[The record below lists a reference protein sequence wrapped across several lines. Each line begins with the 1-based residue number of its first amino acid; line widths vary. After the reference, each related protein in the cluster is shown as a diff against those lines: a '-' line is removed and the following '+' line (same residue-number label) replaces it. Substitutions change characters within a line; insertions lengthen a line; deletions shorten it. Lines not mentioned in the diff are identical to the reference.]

1 MSDNAN
7 YDLSNNIGDD
17 TDTTST
23 KPISHS
29 EIQDK
34 LVKDSIANNQNIT
47 AQVQARQISE
57 PKVENHVNMN
67 KSNTATN
74 SANDFTQ
81 VQDLPLGTPQGQ
93 QTIMPNNS
101 LNTNSNNALNS
112 GTGVN
117 SQAQSQHNKT
127 PIKSTAFNQR
137 DDINNPH
144 TSDTDGNEETHFGY
158 KTVNKAEKQARV
170 ADVFTSV
177 AKKYDI
183 MNDLMSFGIHR
194 LWKRFAI
201 SLSGVRAGQHVLDIA
216 GGTGDLAKVFSREV
230 GRNGHVVLSDINAAM
245 LEVGR
250 ERLINAGC
258 NNVDFV
264 LANAETLAPFDDESF
279 DLLTISFGLR
289 NVTDKDAALRSMYR
303 VLKPGGRLLILE
315 FSKPIFEPLSKAY
328 DLYSFTA
335 LPMMGKLVAN
345 DAESYQYLAE
355 SIRMHPDQQTL
366 KQMMEQA
373 GFVNCD
379 YHNLT
384 AGIVAVHRGFK
395 A

>member
-1 MSDNAN
+1 M
-7 YDLSNNIGDD
+7 
-17 TDTTST
+17 
-23 KPISHS
+23 
-29 EIQDK
+29 
-34 LVKDSIANNQNIT
+34 
-47 AQVQARQISE
+47 AQVQ
-57 PKVENHVNMN
+57 
-67 KSNTATN
+67 SNIMQEQNTDN
-74 SANDFTQ
+74 EQFTQ
-81 VQDLPLGTPQGQ
+81 ATDLPQGTPQGQ
-93 QTIMPNNS
+93 QMTQPYSTPAQTSSTQNNS
-101 LNTNSNNALNS
+101 DQNSNA
-112 GTGVN
+112 
-117 SQAQSQHNKT
+117 QASQHSHY
-127 PIKSTAFNQR
+127 PPRFNPR

-144 TSDTDGNEETHFGY
+144 TLETDGLEETHFGY
-158 KTVNKAEKQARV
+158 KKVKKAEKQARV

-194 LWKRFAI
+194 LWKRYAI

-230 GRNGHVVLSDINAAM
+230 GRSGHVVLSDINEAM

-250 ERLINAGC
+250 ERLLNAGC

-264 LANAETLAPFDDESF
+264 LANAETLAPFEDNSF

-303 VLKPGGRLLILE
+303 VLKPGGRLLVLE

-328 DLYSFTA
+328 DIYSFTA
-335 LPMMGKLVAN
+335 LPVMGKLVAG
-345 DAESYQYLAE
+345 DSESYQYLAE
-355 SIRMHPDQQTL
+355 SIRMHPNQQTL
-366 KQMMEQA
+366 KQMMENA
-373 GFVNCD
+373 GFENCD

-395 A
+395 K

>member
-1 MSDNAN
+1 MTDSNHKNSNDNHDSQAA
-7 YDLSNNIGDD
+7 GG
-17 TDTTST
+17 
-23 KPISHS
+23 H
-29 EIQDK
+29 IQDK
-34 LVKDSIANNQNIT
+34 LVQDSITHNQDISN
-47 AQVQARQISE
+47 QVQACQTLPSD
-57 PKVENHVNMN
+57 
-67 KSNTATN
+67 ST
-74 SANDFTQ
+74 DFTQ
-81 VQDLPLGTPQGQ
+81 VQDLPTGTSQGQ
-93 QTIMPNNS
+93 QADLSPS
-101 LNTNSNNALNS
+101 SD
-112 GTGVN
+112 
-117 SQAQSQHNKT
+117 
-127 PIKSTAFNQR
+127 STKPADSAAAKKAAFHQR

-144 TSDTDGNEETHFGY
+144 TPDTDGTEDTHFGY
-158 KTVNKAEKQARV
+158 KTVKKSEKQARV

-194 LWKRFAI
+194 LWKRYAI
-201 SLSGVRAGQHVLDIA
+201 SLSGVRAGQQVLDIA

-264 LANAETLAPFDDESF
+264 LANAETLAPFDDNSF
-279 DLLTISFGLR
+279 DLVTISFGLR
-289 NVTDKDAALRSMYR
+289 NVTDKDAALRAMYR

-315 FSKPIFEPLSKAY
+315 FSKPIFEPFSKAY

-335 LPMMGKLVAN
+335 LPLMGKIIAN
-345 DAESYQYLAE
+345 DSESYRYLAE

-366 KQMMEQA
+366 KQMMQQA
-373 GFVNCD
+373 GFENCD

-384 AGIVAVHRGFK
+384 AGVVAVHRGFK

>member
-1 MSDNAN
+1 MTDTANNNLNSDNA
-7 YDLSNNIGDD
+7 
-17 TDTTST
+17 TDNTQTANG
-23 KPISHS
+23 H
-29 EIQDK
+29 IQDK
-34 LVKDSIANNQNIT
+34 LVKDSIVHNQDISAK
-47 AQVQARQISE
+47 AQVRQSPVID
-57 PKVENHVNMN
+57 
-67 KSNTATN
+67 NTE
-74 SANDFTQ
+74 FTQ
-81 VQDLPLGTPQGQ
+81 VEDLPTGTPQGQ
-93 QTIMPNNS
+93 QTTMPSDSANS
-101 LNTNSNNALNS
+101 
-112 GTGVN
+112 
-117 SQAQSQHNKT
+117 KT
-127 PIKSTAFNQR
+127 PTPKQTAFNQR

-144 TSDTDGNEETHFGY
+144 TPDTDGTEETHFGY
-158 KTVNKAEKQARV
+158 KTVNKSEKQARV

-194 LWKRFAI
+194 LWKRYAI

-230 GRNGHVVLSDINAAM
+230 GKNGHVVLSDINAAM

-264 LANAETLAPFDDESF
+264 LANAETLAPFEDNSF

-289 NVTDKDAALRSMYR
+289 NVTDKDAALRAMYR

-335 LPMMGKLVAN
+335 LPLMGKIVAN
-345 DAESYQYLAE
+345 DSESYQYLAE
-355 SIRMHPDQQTL
+355 SIRMHPDQQSL

-373 GFVNCD
+373 GFENCD
-379 YHNLT
+379 YNNLT
-384 AGIVAVHRGFK
+384 FGIVAVHRGFK

>member
-1 MSDNAN
+1 M
-7 YDLSNNIGDD
+7 
-17 TDTTST
+17 TDTTNNNNVPHDQTTST
-23 KPISHS
+23 NGHL
-29 EIQDK
+29 QDK
-34 LVKDSIANNQNIT
+34 LVKDSIAHNQSIS
-47 AQVQARQISE
+47 AQAQARQSPLPNKASE
-57 PKVENHVNMN
+57 TVKKDSSH
-67 KSNTATN
+67 TFDT
-74 SANDFTQ
+74 NDFTK
-81 VQDLPLGTPQGQ
+81 VQDLPTGAPQGQ
-93 QTIMPNNS
+93 QTTMPNNNTNNDS
-101 LNTNSNNALNS
+101 LNKPINNTVSSSANTQIPKQTL
-112 GTGVN
+112 
-117 SQAQSQHNKT
+117 
-127 PIKSTAFNQR
+127 FNQR

-144 TSDTDGNEETHFGY
+144 TPDTDGNEETHFGY

-194 LWKRFAI
+194 LWKRYAI
-201 SLSGVRAGQHVLDIA
+201 SLSGVRSGQHVLDIA

-279 DLLTISFGLR
+279 DLVTISFGLR
-289 NVTDKDAALRSMYR
+289 NVTDKDAALKAMYR

-315 FSKPIFEPLSKAY
+315 FSKPVFEPLSKAY

-335 LPMMGKLVAN
+335 LPMMGKIIAN
-345 DAESYQYLAE
+345 DSESYQYLAE

-366 KQMMEQA
+366 KQMMQQA
-373 GFVNCD
+373 GFENCD

>member
-1 MSDNAN
+1 M
-7 YDLSNNIGDD
+7 
-17 TDTTST
+17 TDTLKKTNHKFT
-23 KPISHS
+23 TNGH
-29 EIQDK
+29 IQDK
-34 LVKDSIANNQNIT
+34 LVKDSIAHTKNISSK
-47 AQVQARQISE
+47 AQARQNPTHNTSINNS
-57 PKVENHVNMN
+57 V
-67 KSNTATN
+67 SNSTVTANTN
-74 SANDFTQ
+74 NSDFTQ
-81 VQDLPLGTPQGQ
+81 VQDLPTGTPQGQ
-93 QTIMPNNS
+93 QTTMPNNNEMS
-101 LNTNSNNALNS
+101 KTS
-112 GTGVN
+112 
-117 SQAQSQHNKT
+117 AQSSNTQAAKQA
-127 PIKSTAFNQR
+127 AFNQR

-144 TSDTDGNEETHFGY
+144 TPDTDGAEETHFGY

-264 LANAETLAPFDDESF
+264 LANAETLAPFEDESF

-289 NVTDKDAALRSMYR
+289 NVTDKDSALRSMYR

-335 LPMMGKLVAN
+335 LPLMGKLVAN

-373 GFVNCD
+373 GFENCD

>member
-1 MSDNAN
+1 MTPDHDPKSTAN
-7 YDLSNNIGDD
+7 
-17 TDTTST
+17 TDSL
-23 KPISHS
+23 
-29 EIQDK
+29 QNK
-34 LVKDSIANNQNIT
+34 LVQDSITHNHDTMAKIQASSMAN
-47 AQVQARQISE
+47 AQV
-57 PKVENHVNMN
+57 
-67 KSNTATN
+67 NTD
-74 SANDFTQ
+74 SPDSQFTHAE
-81 VQDLPLGTPQGQ
+81 DLPAGTPQGQ
-93 QTIMPNNS
+93 QQTQPFTSSVNQ
-101 LNTNSNNALNS
+101 NTDSNTS
-112 GTGVN
+112 R
-117 SQAQSQHNKT
+117 SQAPQHSHY
-127 PIKSTAFNQR
+127 PPRFNPK

-144 TSDTDGNEETHFGY
+144 TPETDGLEETHFGF
-158 KTVNKAEKQARV
+158 KKVKKAEKQAKV

-194 LWKRFAI
+194 LWKRYAI

-230 GRNGHVVLSDINAAM
+230 GRSGHVVLSDINEAM

-250 ERLINAGC
+250 ERLLNAGC

-264 LANAETLAPFDDESF
+264 LANAETLAPFEDNSF
-279 DLLTISFGLR
+279 DLVTISFGLR

-328 DLYSFTA
+328 DIYSFTA
-335 LPMMGKLVAN
+335 LPLMGKIVAG
-345 DAESYQYLAE
+345 DSESYQYLAE
-355 SIRMHPDQQTL
+355 SIRMHPNQQTL
-366 KQMMEQA
+366 KQMMEKA
-373 GFVNCD
+373 GFENCD

-395 A
+395 K

>member
-1 MSDNAN
+1 MTNTAN
-7 YDLSNNIGDD
+7 NKNTHLDQP
-17 TDTTST
+17 TTT
-23 KPISHS
+23 NGHL
-29 EIQDK
+29 QDQ
-34 LVKDSIANNQNIT
+34 LVKNSIANNQNIT
-47 AQVQARQISE
+47 AQVLAAQTAN
-57 PKVENHVNMN
+57 VETVPTASVETPNN
-67 KSNTATN
+67 NTKN
-74 SANDFTQ
+74 NDFTQ
-81 VQDLPLGTPQGQ
+81 VQDLPTGTPQGQ
-93 QTIMPNNS
+93 QTTMPTNDTIN
-101 LNTNSNNALNS
+101 NTNSTLENVSAKVEAAKQTL
-112 GTGVN
+112 
-117 SQAQSQHNKT
+117 
-127 PIKSTAFNQR
+127 FNQR

-144 TSDTDGNEETHFGY
+144 TSDTDGAEETHFGY
-158 KTVNKAEKQARV
+158 TTVNKAEKQARV

-194 LWKRFAI
+194 LWKRYAI
-201 SLSGVRAGQHVLDIA
+201 SLSGVRSGQHVLDIA

-279 DLLTISFGLR
+279 DLVTISFGLR
-289 NVTDKDAALRSMYR
+289 NVTDKDAALKAMYR

-315 FSKPIFEPLSKAY
+315 FSKPVFEPLSKAY

-335 LPMMGKLVAN
+335 LPLMGKIIAN
-345 DAESYQYLAE
+345 DSESYKYLAE

-366 KQMMEQA
+366 KQMMQQA
-373 GFVNCD
+373 GFENCD

>member
-1 MSDNAN
+1 MPSSSTKKSTDK
-7 YDLSNNIGDD
+7 D
-17 TDTTST
+17 TDN
-23 KPISHS
+23 KPAAK
-29 EIQDK
+29 Q
-34 LVKDSIANNQNIT
+34 
-47 AQVQARQISE
+47 
-57 PKVENHVNMN
+57 
-67 KSNTATN
+67 
-74 SANDFTQ
+74 
-81 VQDLPLGTPQGQ
+81 
-93 QTIMPNNS
+93 
-101 LNTNSNNALNS
+101 
-112 GTGVN
+112 
-117 SQAQSQHNKT
+117 
-127 PIKSTAFNQR
+127 TAFNHR

-144 TSDTDGNEETHFGY
+144 TSDTDGEEETHFGY
-158 KTVNKAEKQARV
+158 TTVNKAEKQARV
-170 ADVFTSV
+170 SDVFTSV

-194 LWKRFAI
+194 LWKRYAI

-230 GRNGHVVLSDINAAM
+230 GKNGHVVLSDINAAM

-264 LANAETLAPFDDESF
+264 LANAETLAPFEDNSF

-289 NVTDKDAALRSMYR
+289 NVTDKDAALRAMYR

-335 LPMMGKLVAN
+335 LPLMGKVVAN
-345 DAESYQYLAE
+345 DSESYKYLAE
-355 SIRMHPDQQTL
+355 SIRMHPDQQSL

-373 GFVNCD
+373 GFENCD
-379 YHNLT
+379 YNNLT
-384 AGIVAVHRGFK
+384 FGIVAVHRGFK

>member
-1 MSDNAN
+1 MSQSDNATP
-7 YDLSNNIGDD
+7 SN
-17 TDTTST
+17 
-23 KPISHS
+23 PILDNTANL
-29 EIQDK
+29 QND
-34 LVKDSIANNQNIT
+34 LVKQSLSHNQDTNAKVQQSLQSSAATDSQKTTVLNTQFSD
-47 AQVQARQISE
+47 VSE
-57 PKVENHVNMN
+57 
-67 KSNTATN
+67 
-74 SANDFTQ
+74 
-81 VQDLPLGTPQGQ
+81 LPAGTPQGQ
-93 QTIMPNNS
+93 QTTRPFSQDTPKASAANQP
-101 LNTNSNNALNS
+101 TEDDFVKYTGQS
-112 GTGVN
+112 GL
-117 SQAQSQHNKT
+117 
-127 PIKSTAFNQR
+127 PRFNPK

-144 TSDTDGNEETHFGY
+144 TPDTDGLEETHFGY
-158 KTVNKAEKQARV
+158 KKVKKAEKQAKV

-194 LWKRFAI
+194 LWKRYTI
-201 SLSGVRAGQHVLDIA
+201 SLSGVRAGQQVLDIA
-216 GGTGDLAKVFSREV
+216 GGTGDLAKAFSREV
-230 GRNGHVVLSDINAAM
+230 GRNGRVVLSDINAAM
-245 LEVGR
+245 LDVGR

-264 LANAETLAPFDDESF
+264 LANAETLSPFEDESF

-289 NVTDKDAALRSMYR
+289 NVTDKDAALRAMYR

-335 LPMMGKLVAN
+335 LPLMGKIVAN
-345 DAESYQYLAE
+345 DSESYQYLAE

-366 KQMMEQA
+366 KGMMENA

-395 A
+395 K

>member
-1 MSDNAN
+1 MTDNSNVHLDSDSLDNDNLDSDSAN
-7 YDLSNNIGDD
+7 SANQQTGH
-17 TDTTST
+17 
-23 KPISHS
+23 SH
-29 EIQDK
+29 IQDK
-34 LVKDSIANNQNIT
+34 LVKDSIAHSQDIS
-47 AQVQARQISE
+47 AKAQARNSHVLNQVIE
-57 PKVENHVNMN
+57 NRATVEHHQA
-67 KSNTATN
+67 S
-74 SANDFTQ
+74 DFTQ
-81 VQDLPLGTPQGQ
+81 VQDLPTGTPQGQ
-93 QTIMPNNS
+93 QTTM
-101 LNTNSNNALNS
+101 LNSNAPKQ
-112 GTGVN
+112 T
-117 SQAQSQHNKT
+117 T
-127 PIKSTAFNQR
+127 FNQR

-144 TSDTDGNEETHFGY
+144 TSDTDGAEETHFGY
-158 KTVNKAEKQARV
+158 ETVNKAEKQARV

-194 LWKRFAI
+194 LWKRYAI

-230 GRNGHVVLSDINAAM
+230 GKNGHVVLSDINAAM

-264 LANAETLAPFDDESF
+264 LANAETLAPFEDNSF

-289 NVTDKDAALRSMYR
+289 NVTDKDAALRAMYR

-335 LPMMGKLVAN
+335 LPLMGKIVAN
-345 DAESYQYLAE
+345 DSESYRYLAE
-355 SIRMHPDQQTL
+355 SIRMHPDQQSL

-373 GFVNCD
+373 GFENCD
-379 YHNLT
+379 YNNLT
-384 AGIVAVHRGFK
+384 FGIVAVHRGFK

>member
-1 MSDNAN
+1 M
-7 YDLSNNIGDD
+7 
-17 TDTTST
+17 TDTANNKNTHLDQPT
-23 KPISHS
+23 TTNGHL
-29 EIQDK
+29 QDQ
-34 LVKDSIANNQNIT
+34 LVKNSIANNQNIT
-47 AQVQARQISE
+47 AQVLAAQTAN
-57 PKVENHVNMN
+57 VETVPMADVKNHNNSV
-67 KSNTATN
+67 KS
-74 SANDFTQ
+74 NDFTQ
-81 VQDLPLGTPQGQ
+81 VQDLPTGTPQGQ
-93 QTIMPNNS
+93 QTTMPTNDTIN
-101 LNTNSNNALNS
+101 NTNSTLENVSAKVEAAKQTL
-112 GTGVN
+112 
-117 SQAQSQHNKT
+117 
-127 PIKSTAFNQR
+127 FNQR

-144 TSDTDGNEETHFGY
+144 TSDTDGAEETHFGY
-158 KTVNKAEKQARV
+158 TTVNKAEKQARV

-194 LWKRFAI
+194 LWKRYAI
-201 SLSGVRAGQHVLDIA
+201 SLSGVRSGQHVLDIA

-279 DLLTISFGLR
+279 DLVTISFGLR
-289 NVTDKDAALRSMYR
+289 NVTDKDAALKAMYR

-315 FSKPIFEPLSKAY
+315 FSKPVFEPLSKAY

-335 LPMMGKLVAN
+335 LPLMGKIIAN
-345 DAESYQYLAE
+345 DSESYKYLAE

-366 KQMMEQA
+366 KQMMQQA
-373 GFVNCD
+373 GFENCD

>member
-1 MSDNAN
+1 M
-7 YDLSNNIGDD
+7 
-17 TDTTST
+17 TDQTTST
-23 KPISHS
+23 GHGLAQNQSVPS
-29 EIQDK
+29 DK
-34 LVKDSIANNQNIT
+34 QRDQLVKDSIATNQQIT
-47 AQVQARQISE
+47 EQVKAQQNTSKDGAQQAD
-57 PKVENHVNMN
+57 
-67 KSNTATN
+67 
-74 SANDFTQ
+74 DFTQ
-81 VQDLPLGTPQGQ
+81 VQDLPVGTPQGQ
-93 QTIMPNNS
+93 QTSLSNYDMPNTATDS
-101 LNTNSNNALNS
+101 QTQSQVQSALNS
-112 GTGVN
+112 GA
-117 SQAQSQHNKT
+117 SKKA
-127 PIKSTAFNQR
+127 AFNQR

-144 TSDTDGNEETHFGY
+144 TPDTDGLEQTHFGY

-201 SLSGVRAGQHVLDIA
+201 SLSGVRAGQKVLDIA

-230 GRNGHVVLSDINAAM
+230 GRHGHVVLSDINAAM

-264 LANAETLAPFDDESF
+264 LANAETLAPFDDDSF

-335 LPMMGKLVAN
+335 LPMMGKIVAN

-355 SIRMHPDQQTL
+355 SIRMHPNQQTL
-366 KQMMEQA
+366 KQMMQQA

>member
-1 MSDNAN
+1 MAN
-7 YDLSNNIGDD
+7 TSSTDGAHNKTANNGQL
-17 TDTTST
+17 
-23 KPISHS
+23 
-29 EIQDK
+29 QDK
-34 LVKDSIANNQNIT
+34 LVQDSITNNKNIT
-47 AQVQARQISE
+47 AQAKAS
-57 PKVENHVNMN
+57 H
-67 KSNTATN
+67 S
-74 SANDFTQ
+74 SDFTQ
-81 VQDLPLGTPQGQ
+81 VQDLPTGTPQGQ
-93 QTIMPNNS
+93 QTIM
-101 LNTNSNNALNS
+101 SNNTDQTSAPNK
-112 GTGVN
+112 
-117 SQAQSQHNKT
+117 AQSSAH
-127 PIKSTAFNQR
+127 TAFNQR

-144 TSDTDGNEETHFGY
+144 TADTDGAEETHFGY
-158 KTVNKAEKQARV
+158 KTVKKAEKQARV

-201 SLSGVRAGQHVLDIA
+201 SLSGVRAGQQVLDIA

-230 GRNGHVVLSDINAAM
+230 GRQGHVVLSDINAAM

-264 LANAETLAPFDDESF
+264 LANAETLAPFEDESF
-279 DLLTISFGLR
+279 DLVTISFGLR

-315 FSKPIFEPLSKAY
+315 FSKPVFEPLSKAY

-335 LPMMGKLVAN
+335 LPLMGKIVAN

-355 SIRMHPDQQTL
+355 SIRMHPNQQTL

-373 GFVNCD
+373 GFENCD

>member
-1 MSDNAN
+1 MSDPINTNA
-7 YDLSNNIGDD
+7 
-17 TDTTST
+17 TDTNPTSQ
-23 KPISHS
+23 SQ
-29 EIQDK
+29 IQDK
-34 LVKDSIANNQNIT
+34 LIKDSIAQQQNIS
-47 AQVQARQISE
+47 AQAQARQS
-57 PKVENHVNMN
+57 PLP
-67 KSNTATN
+67 TAD
-74 SANDFTQ
+74 SFTQ
-81 VQDLPLGTPQGQ
+81 VADLPLGAPQGQ
-93 QTIMPNNS
+93 QTTMPDPD
-101 LNTNSNNALNS
+101 NSNNKKAPS
-112 GTGVN
+112 SKDG
-117 SQAQSQHNKT
+117 APIANKAAT
-127 PIKSTAFNQR
+127 QQTLFNQR

-144 TSDTDGNEETHFGY
+144 TADTDGAEQTHFGY

-194 LWKRFAI
+194 LWKRYAI

-264 LANAETLAPFDDESF
+264 LANAETLAPFEDESF
-279 DLLTISFGLR
+279 DLVTISFGLR
-289 NVTDKDAALRSMYR
+289 NVTDKDAALKSMYR

-335 LPMMGKLVAN
+335 LPIMGKIIAN
-345 DAESYQYLAE
+345 DSESYQYLAE

-373 GFVNCD
+373 GFDNCD

>member
-1 MSDNAN
+1 MSQPDNN
-7 YDLSNNIGDD
+7 TNHQTNN
-17 TDTTST
+17 TASL
-23 KPISHS
+23 
-29 EIQDK
+29 QNK
-34 LVKDSIANNQNIT
+34 LVEDTIKHNHETNAKVQSSLQSSSQSHPVVNN
-47 AQVQARQISE
+47 AFSDVS
-57 PKVENHVNMN
+57 
-67 KSNTATN
+67 S
-74 SANDFTQ
+74 
-81 VQDLPLGTPQGQ
+81 LPTGTPQGQ
-93 QTIMPNNS
+93 QTTRPFSTNNETS
-101 LNTNSNNALNS
+101 VDAPQTEPMFKAETGQS
-112 GTGVN
+112 GYP
-117 SQAQSQHNKT
+117 K
-127 PIKSTAFNQR
+127 FNPK

-144 TSDTDGNEETHFGY
+144 TPDTDGLEDTHFGY
-158 KTVNKAEKQARV
+158 KKVKMAEKQARV

-194 LWKRFAI
+194 LWKRYTI

-216 GGTGDLAKVFSREV
+216 GGTGDLAKAFSREV
-230 GRNGHVVLSDINAAM
+230 GRTGKVVLSDINAAM
-245 LEVGR
+245 LDVGR
-250 ERLINAGC
+250 ERLINSGC

-264 LANAETLAPFDDESF
+264 LANAETLAPFEDESF

-335 LPMMGKLVAN
+335 LPLMGKLVAN
-345 DAESYQYLAE
+345 DSESYQYLAE

-366 KQMMEQA
+366 KNMMQNA
-373 GFVNCD
+373 GFENCD

-395 A
+395 K